1 MTEQIA
7 MFIPI
12 TKVNEQRRE
21 VWGWAAIEEP
31 DNSDEILDY
40 ESSKPH
46 FLDWSNRAQKRSGG
60 KSLGNVRS
68 MHQNVAAG
76 KLIELRPDDVSK
88 GFYVGAKIIDDNEW
102 KKVEQGVYTGFSVG
116 GSYLKRWN
124 DFRNPGKMRYTAK
137 PTELSIVDSPCIPS
151 ATFEMLKMDGSKAL
165 RKFQPTQGKNMIKVV
180 SRTILVKYDESEHPR
195 DKDGKWTSGGGGGG
209 KSKQELDTAEQNR
222 KNYYT
227 ERGGYKNESNSDSAI
242 PAGYEGAARN
252 PTSPTNPTPKEVTER
267 LKSGKG
273 ATEIKMPKFKVGQEV
288 MAHYGGENVGAKVIG
303 HLPKNYPESA
313 QSVLVEA
320 LEGTPFMTQ
329 KNGVYQETNRAVFT
343 EESLRRKSDF
353 QQNQPKPA
361 ESKSWEDMDEVERQ
375 HMRDK
380 ENTRLNLGDKEGN
393 YHGQSETDAKHTG
406 VPETEEYKESKWQEA
421 NRFNIGKITKG
432 DVMNRLERIY
442 AILDDVEEELKKAD
456 VPEAP
461 ETIADIPLKGDYGS
475 YEVEQMP
482 APNVLMELE
491 ANSEPSQEILAS
503 HTVKS
508 EDLTDAFE
516 AWLPKVGKMV
526 KSIVAE
532 ALADAGVDLK
542 KNSAPAR
549 KIRVVTDKP
558 NEEEYH
564 G

>member
-12 TKVNEQRRE
+12 TKVNAQRRE

-165 RKFQPTQGKNMIKVV
+165 RKFKPTQGENMIKVV
-180 SRTILVKYDESEHPR
+180 TSDRFIKVEWDESKHPR
-195 DKDGKWTSGGGGGG
+195 AKDGKFGSGGGGGG
-209 KSKQELDTAEQNR
+209 DINRRELPPDKPGELGGIRTRIKNTEGMFPNEADPKQSIDDEE
-222 KNYYT
+222 
-227 ERGGYKNESNSDSAI
+227 DSPL

-252 PTSPTNPTPKEVTER
+252 PTSPTNPTPKEKYTFSR
-267 LKSGKG
+267 QPKG
-273 ATEIKMPKFKVGQEV
+273 ESEESKQAPAG
-288 MAHYGGENVGAKVIG
+288 GGENI
-303 HLPKNYPESA
+303 P
-313 QSVLVEA
+313 
-320 LEGTPFMTQ
+320 
-329 KNGVYQETNRAVFT
+329 
-343 EESLRRKSDF
+343 
-353 QQNQPKPA
+353 PA
-361 ESKSWEDMDEVERQ
+361 ESFIVREKPQHSTLNDPQYDYKNFHPEDEYTEDELKQKYPGEDV
-375 HMRDK
+375 
-380 ENTRLNLGDKEGN
+380 
-393 YHGQSETDAKHTG
+393 S
-406 VPETEEYKESKWQEA
+406 PEAFQA
-421 NRFNIGKITKG
+421 RRRGKITKG